1 MKQPESNNYRARQ
14 NYFEDLGLEQ
24 KELIGIICEEM
35 EKTEELSIDLNRS
48 LEVKE
53 SHLNQIKE
61 LSKMNGELRREIH
74 DLNDRYDEVTKSW
87 FSKLFVWKRKLFK
100 LSIRNPFYIQS

>member
-1 MKQPESNNYRARQ
+1 MKLPEIVKRPNILSI
-14 NYFEDLGLEQ
+14 EEQ
-24 KELIGIICEEM
+24 KEFLENCSLTKEDLIELASMEM
-35 EKTEELSIDLNRS
+35 HTTIELRKVKRS
-48 LEVKE
+48 L
-53 SHLNQIKE
+53 LRQIKE
-61 LSKMNGELRREIH
+61 LSQMNGELRREIH